1 MKKISA
7 PQFCDFYSYYLR
19 NASKNICDFKYM
31 YSLLRSYSECTK
43 NKMPPYLDLPYMK
56 NVNNI
61 NNSCE
66 HGEQIGM
73 SVKKM
78 SRYSLNPTDQSH
90 KDISMSLFAGKKNS
104 VDDLQ
109 KHFSLK
115 NIKLPRNS
123 EAEQRAQE
131 SETGIQERTEEE

>member
-1 MKKISA
+1 
-7 PQFCDFYSYYLR
+7 
-19 NASKNICDFKYM
+19 M

-43 NKMPPYLDLPYMK
+43 NKMLTFLDLPYVK

-78 SRYSLNPTDQSH
+78 SRYSLNPADH
-90 KDISMSLFAGKKNS
+90 ISMSLLAGKKNS
-104 VDDLQ
+104 VNDLQ

-123 EAEQRAQE
+123 EVEQRAQE
-131 SETGIQERTEEE
+131 SETGIQEKTEEE